1 MSRCYYVEFMND
13 TNTVI
18 DSRQSSISYTIHD
31 GKAGMAY
38 TMMHI
43 KTDSVCLTLNDGR
56 KDISYESVDCEVS
69 DECMADRYGFSRM
82 KAVRFK
88 WPRGAKRIELRSCLK
103 YGAKELAVDV
113 AEWKARELKG

>member
-1 MSRCYYVEFMND
+1 MSKCYYVEFMND

-18 DSRQSSISYTIHD
+18 DSGQSSISYTIHD
-31 GKAGMAY
+31 GKAGMTY

-43 KTDSVCLTLNDGR
+43 KTDSVCLTLNDGC

-69 DECMADRYGFSRM
+69 DECMADRYGFSRL

-88 WPRGAKRIELRSCLK
+88 WPRGAKRVELRSCLK
-103 YGAKELAVDV
+103 YGAKELAADV
-113 AEWKARELKG
+113 AEWKAMELKG